1 MDKSKLYEIV
11 EEMTNVLGTD
21 AMLNALCMSLDS
33 DTLEDHLRYI
43 DRNYET
49 NCFYD

>member
-1 MDKSKLYEIV
+1 MDKAQLFEIV
-11 EEMTNVLGTD
+11 DKMQDCGMDV
-21 AMLNALCMSLDS
+21 LNALCMSLDV

-49 NCFYD
+49 NCFED